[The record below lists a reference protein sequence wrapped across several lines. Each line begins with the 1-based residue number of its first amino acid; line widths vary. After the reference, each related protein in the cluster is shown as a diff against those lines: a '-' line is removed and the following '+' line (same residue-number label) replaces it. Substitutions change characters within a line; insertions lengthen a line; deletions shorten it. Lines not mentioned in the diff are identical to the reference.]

1 MTKIQIRDWLKNKL
15 ATSDAWALRALV
27 VVMERQTDAEKVS
40 ATTTDANGVGFSGC
54 DAEILTSFANQ
65 YATRGSLSPKQMAL
79 VFKKMP
85 RYWGQILPL
94 IPADKL
100 PGAEKSA

>member
-1 MTKIQIRDWLKNKL
+1 MTKIQLRDWLKNKL
-15 ATSDAWALRALV
+15 ATDSKWALRALV
-27 VVMERQTDAEKVS
+27 VVMERQTEAEKIT
-40 ATTTDANGVGFSGC
+40 ATTTEANGVGFSGC

-65 YATRGSLSPKQMAL
+65 YAQWGTLSSKQMAL

-94 IPADKL
+94 IPAEKL
-100 PGAEKSA
+100 PVA